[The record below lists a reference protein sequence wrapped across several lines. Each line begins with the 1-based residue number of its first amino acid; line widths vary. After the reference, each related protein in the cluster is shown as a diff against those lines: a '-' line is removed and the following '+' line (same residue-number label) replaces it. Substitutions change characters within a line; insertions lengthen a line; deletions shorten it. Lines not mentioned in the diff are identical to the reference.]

1 MKEDGEEKKKK
12 SWRGRGRSN
21 EWMTDATD
29 RSPLTEQ
36 TRRGNCHVCQVA
48 QVPPDAALSFSRL
61 LPLDL
66 CPVNLSGFIHRAKQE
81 ESRYLSAHPPLGS
94 FRSANKSFPS
104 RHSSGYYYC
113 LGASL
118 ENVLPNYSEEM
129 NITIIYYVR
138 CVERFRGLE
147 G

>member
-36 TRRGNCHVCQVA
+36 TRRGLPGCQVA
-48 QVPPDAALSFSRL
+48 RSPDAALYLSRL

-81 ESRYLSAHPPLGS
+81 ESRYLSAH
-94 FRSANKSFPS
+94 RPS
-104 RHSSGYYYC
+104 V
-113 LGASL
+113 AP
-118 ENVLPNYSEEM
+118 VLPIRAFQADIHRV
-129 NITIIYYVR
+129 ITIASELLSRMFCLIIR
-138 CVERFRGLE
+138 ER
-147 G
+147 